1 MILSHPMALER
12 PISELIR
19 KAGVLIH
26 TRPETTVKAA
36 ATTMSE
42 HNVGS
47 MVVIDDDRNPVGIF
61 TERDLLN
68 RVVAEGIDPET
79 TPLSEVMTTDLVI
92 ISGDTARG
100 RALTI
105 MEENHIRHLP
115 VADDDELVGIVS
127 LRDLLSFEMKRRE
140 QEVEQLREYVYE
152 KPYPAYPA

>member
-1 MILSHPMALER
+1 MAMER

-19 KAGVLIH
+19 EAGVLIH
-26 TRPETTVKAA
+26 TRPKTTVQAA

-47 MVVIDDDRNPVGIF
+47 IVVIDDDRNPVGIF

-100 RALTI
+100 RALNI
-105 MEENHIRHLP
+105 MQENHIRHLP

>member
-1 MILSHPMALER
+1 MALER

>member
-1 MILSHPMALER
+1 MAMER

-19 KAGVLIH
+19 EAGVLIH
-26 TRPETTVKAA
+26 TRPKTTVQAA
-36 ATTMSE
+36 VATMSE

-47 MVVIDDDRNPVGIF
+47 IVVIDDDRNPVGIF

-68 RVVAEGIDPET
+68 RVVAKGIDPET
-79 TPLSEVMTTDLVI
+79 TPLSEVMTTDLMI

-100 RALTI
+100 RALNI
-105 MEENHIRHLP
+105 MKENHIRHLP
-115 VADDDELVGIVS
+115 VADGDELVGIVS